1 MRYKYPSE
9 WKISLLDDVTDRGSG
24 HTPSQSNSEYWNGGI
39 KWVSLAD
46 SSKLDNLFIANTD
59 KEISVLGLKN
69 SSAVKHP
76 AGTVILS
83 RDAGIGKSAILKEEM
98 AVSQHFIV
106 WRCLPKEIIYNVYLY
121 YWLQLMKPEF
131 ERMAVGST
139 IKTIGLPYFKKLK
152 IAYPPIKEQRKI
164 VEILNTWDKAIALL
178 EQLITAKRKLKQG
191 LMQQLL
197 TGKKRFKEFGLPI
210 FSEEYLPNKWNK
222 VALREVVTK
231 EKYSFTGGPFGSNL
245 KAEHYTDEG
254 IRIIQLQNIG
264 DGKFNDKYK
273 IFTTKEKADELIS
286 CNIYPGDIIIS
297 KMGDPV
303 ARACFVPDSEPR
315 FLMASDGIRLKVD
328 KSKFDPIFLLEQIN
342 SPIFR
347 KIAISHST
355 GSTRQRIGLDV
366 LRELPILVPPI
377 EEQKK
382 LAFVF
387 STITKEILNLEKQLV
402 AYKQQKRGLMQQLL
416 TGKKRV
422 KIDEPQ
428 MQKV

>member
-24 HTPSQSNSEYWNGGI
+24 HTPSQNNSEYWNGGI

-59 KEISVLGLKN
+59 KEISVLGLQN

-83 RDAGIGKSAILKEEM
+83 RDAGIGKSAILKEDM

-106 WRCLPKEIIYNVYLY
+106 WRCLLKEIIYNVYLY

-152 IAYPPIKEQRKI
+152 IAYPPLPEQRKI
-164 VEILNTWDKAIALL
+164 AEILNTWDKAIALL

-197 TGKKRFKEFGLPI
+197 TGKKRFEEF
-210 FSEEYLPNKWNK
+210 EVNKSLDVIPEGWK
-222 VALREVVTK
+222 VV
-231 EKYSFTGGPFGSNL
+231 
-245 KAEHYTDEG
+245 
-254 IRIIQLQNIG
+254 NIG
-264 DGKFNDKYK
+264 DLTYSHSYG
-273 IFTTKEKADELIS
+273 
-286 CNIYPGDIIIS
+286 
-297 KMGDPV
+297 
-303 ARACFVPDSEPR
+303 PR
-315 FLMASDGIRLKVD
+315 FSSNNYDVNGNVKTIRNTDIAETGEILYDQVPTAQLESEIIDQHKLRTGDLIVITTADCGLSAIFEEQNITYIPSAYAVKYTLKSTVLPTFIKYFMSVSIAQKQVEKFIRKGTVANLPGSDVLKI
-328 KSKFDPIFLLEQIN
+328 KLALPPLPEQQ
-342 SPIFR
+342 
-347 KIAISHST
+347 KIASILSTADAEIS
-355 GSTRQRIGLDV
+355 
-366 LRELPILVPPI
+366 
-377 EEQKK
+377 
-382 LAFVF
+382 
-387 STITKEILNLEKQLV
+387 NLEKQLA
-402 AYKQQKRGLMQQLL
+402 AYKQQKRGLMQQLI

-422 KIDEPQ
+422 KIEAD
-428 MQKV
+428 VTV